1 LIRRASETVY
11 GLAAALWTTNIKR
24 AHGIADQLRAGA
36 VWVNCYNIFDASM
49 PVGGYK
55 QSGWGREMGSEVSKN
70 YPCGYWARL
79 FMILMLIKSI
89 YYSE

>member
-11 GLAAALWTTNIKR
+11 GLAEALWTTNIKR

-49 PVGGYK
+49 PVGG
-55 QSGWGREMGSEVSKN
+55 
-70 YPCGYWARL
+70 
-79 FMILMLIKSI
+79 
-89 YYSE
+89 